1 MPSHNGGRYRSPQT
15 SVPGA
20 AAHPTEWSLGAGCPN
35 VSRAAVGVITFDRAD
50 DGQSG
55 RQHTGDF

>member
-1 MPSHNGGRYRSPQT
+1 
-15 SVPGA
+15 VPGA